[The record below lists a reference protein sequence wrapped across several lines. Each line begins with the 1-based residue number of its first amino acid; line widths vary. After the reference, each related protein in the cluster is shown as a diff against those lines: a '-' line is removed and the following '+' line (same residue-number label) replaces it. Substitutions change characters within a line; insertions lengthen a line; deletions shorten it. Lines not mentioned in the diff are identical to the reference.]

1 MVPEWV
7 GGREGRWGLG
17 GVVGDRRGRWWR
29 ICPTVRHDVMRMHT
43 CLTWMCVCFCAWLWS
58 VDGALSGWHLHENLQ
73 WCNWSL
79 VSDTLGSVQRMNAD
93 VFLEKIRKRKNCLLF
108 CGKSQKTLLANS
120 FDVYFS
126 VSVCGLILRIY
137 NRGKKKDL
145 IHFFC
150 FFYI

>member
-1 MVPEWV
+1 
-7 GGREGRWGLG
+7 
-17 GVVGDRRGRWWR
+17 
-29 ICPTVRHDVMRMHT
+29 
-43 CLTWMCVCFCAWLWS
+43 
-58 VDGALSGWHLHENLQ
+58 
-73 WCNWSL
+73 
-79 VSDTLGSVQRMNAD
+79 MNAD

-150 FFYI
+150 FFTSRLLFISHNIN